1 MPQNLSIVVPAYN
14 VEAYLPECLASLA
27 DRDDVGEVVVV
38 DDGSTDGTLAL
49 ARAFAASQPRV
60 TVLSEEHRGL
70 SATRNTGVAA
80 AQGEF
85 LAFCDADDRV
95 PAGAYDHLLRAL
107 GASGSDFASG
117 DVRRFDS
124 ARVWA
129 HPRYRDVFAATRL
142 GTHLTRDPALILD
155 RMSWN
160 KVFRRSFWD
169 RSGLAFQL
177 AEYEDGPVMIE
188 AHLRAA
194 SVDVVSEVVYHWR
207 VRESGPHS
215 ITQRLHEPA
224 NAAARMTMAVET
236 ALVLQ
241 RLAPELLPELAL
253 DIVHGD
259 MRVVANAVQRGTGDA
274 IGVAVARACD
284 FLDLLPPGLLEELSE
299 EDALMVARF
308 RRSDLA
314 AIRSDA
320 PGHDPTG
327 RTPPR

>member
-1 MPQNLSIVVPAYN
+1 MQQTLSIVVPAFD
-14 VEAYLPECLASLA
+14 VEDHLLECLTSLA
-27 DRDDVGEVVVV
+27 DRDEVHEVIVV

-49 ARAFAASQPRV
+49 ARAFAAAHPRI
-60 TVLSEEHRGL
+60 TVLSREHRGL
-70 SATRNTGVAA
+70 SATRNAGTAL

-95 PAGAYDHLLRAL
+95 PPGAYDHLLGAL
-107 GASGSDFASG
+107 EASGSDFASG

-124 ARVWA
+124 GRVWA
-129 HPRYRDVFAATRL
+129 HPRYRDVFGATRHR
-142 GTHLTRDPALILD
+142 THITRDPALILD

-169 RSGLAFQL
+169 RSGLGFEL
-177 AEYEDGPVMIE
+177 SEYEDGPVMIE

-207 VRESGPHS
+207 VRESGPQS
-215 ITQRLHEPA
+215 ITQRLHEPS
-224 NAAARMTMAVET
+224 NAAARMTMAIET

-241 RLAPELLPELAL
+241 RLAPELLQVLAL

-259 MRVVANAVQRGTGDA
+259 MRVVANAVQRTSGDA

-284 FLDLLPPGLLEELSE
+284 FLDLLPAGMLDGVSE
-299 EDALMVARF
+299 EDALMVARL
-308 RRSDLA
+308 RRGDLA
-314 AIRSDA
+314 AIRSAA